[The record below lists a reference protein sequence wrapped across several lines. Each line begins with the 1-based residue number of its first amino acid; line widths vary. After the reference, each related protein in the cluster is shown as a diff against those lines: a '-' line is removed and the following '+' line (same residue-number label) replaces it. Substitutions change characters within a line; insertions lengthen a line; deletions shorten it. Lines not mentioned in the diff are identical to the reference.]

1 MEEIFET
8 YGDMLLAII
17 AAVAFYIFMN
27 SLIGDTGMLNQTI
40 QENQNAIC
48 MLLPTGRVGYV

>member
-17 AAVAFYIFMN
+17 AAVAFYIFLN
-27 SLIGDTGMLNQTI
+27 SLIGDTGMLNKTI

-48 MLLPTGRVGYV
+48 MLLPTERVG